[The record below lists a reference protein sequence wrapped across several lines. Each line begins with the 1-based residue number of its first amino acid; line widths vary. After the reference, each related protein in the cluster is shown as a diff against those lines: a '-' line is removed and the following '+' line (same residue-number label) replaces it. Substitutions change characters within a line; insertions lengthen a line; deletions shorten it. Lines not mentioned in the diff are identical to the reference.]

1 MIALL
6 RSEWHKVTTTKMWW
20 ILLLSAAAF
29 TLLQTVVPFLL
40 ANEIADQTGRLP
52 FADAADVSNAIGS
65 GGAAAVFVLIL
76 GILGMTTEYRHMT
89 ITPTFLTN
97 PRRERVL
104 VAKGMLYAVIGAVFG
119 VVMFALALATTAVGL
134 SLLSNEHAGI
144 DTSTAT
150 QILGGTM
157 LGFAI
162 FAIVGVSLGGLI
174 RNQIAAIVIA
184 LAWMMLVEPL
194 LSVVPFLDEVVKW
207 LPANALNATL
217 QITNTSGF
225 GSTDVLSVG
234 VGALVLLGY
243 GLVFG
248 AVASLTT
255 LRRDIT

>member
-20 ILLLSAAAF
+20 ILLLSASAF

-40 ANEIADQTGRLP
+40 ANEIADQTGRPP
-52 FADAADVSNAIGS
+52 FADPADVTNAIGS
-65 GGAAAVFVLIL
+65 GGAAAVFILIL

-89 ITPTFLTN
+89 ITPTFLAS
-97 PRRERVL
+97 PHRARVL
-104 VAKGMLYAVIGAVFG
+104 VAKGVLYALIGAAFA
-119 VVMFALALATTAVGL
+119 VVMFALALGTTAVGL
-134 SLLSNEHAGI
+134 SMLSNEHASI

-150 QILGGTM
+150 QILGGIV

-174 RNQIAAIVIA
+174 RNQIAAIVVG
-184 LAWMMLVEPL
+184 LAWMMLIEPL
-194 LSVVPFLDEVVKW
+194 LSVVPFLDNVVQW
-207 LPANALNATL
+207 LPASALNATL

-225 GSTDVLSVG
+225 GNTDVLPVG
-234 VGALVLLGY
+234 VAALVLLGY
-243 GLVFG
+243 AVVFG
-248 AVASLTT
+248 VVASTTT